1 MDGASARLLRS
12 YVGVCCLVLLTPI
25 AIVVILAFSGGAYL
39 KFPPD
44 ALSLRWFAV
53 FFGDPRWQESL
64 RLSLAIGVIGSLIAT
79 VVGFLAAYAI
89 VRSEMRGKALALSLF
104 LTPMIIP
111 IVVTA
116 IALYFWSA
124 RLGLIGNVP
133 WIGACH
139 AVVALPIV
147 LLIMMSALQGV
158 DLNLER
164 AALSLGASR
173 LRVFFTVVV
182 PLALPGIVSS
192 ALFAF
197 LTSFDELLISLF
209 LTNVR
214 DQTLPVRIWNSLHL
228 EIEPTIAAVNAFLIG
243 VTGLVLLLDAIVRH
257 RIGSSAR
264 RGGSRRIRG
273 EDA

>member
-1 MDGASARLLRS
+1 MDDAPARLLRS

-89 VRSEMRGKALALSLF
+89 VRSEMRAKALALSLF

-124 RLGLIGNVP
+124 RLGLIGNVL